1 MVKETE
7 KGVRRS
13 VYIPARV
20 NEALEREHIAHPWR
34 SVNSLIIEA
43 VVEKFLG
50 PRPRYAEDDE

>member
-1 MVKETE
+1 MVKE
-7 KGVRRS
+7 KDAVRRS
-13 VYIPARV
+13 IYIPARV

-50 PRPRYAEDDE
+50 PRPRFAEDDE